1 MFRVTLTHLILIYMA
16 VLLGILCFAWVVG
29 ELLRFR
35 QDNRK
40 RRSMVVCDIC
50 GHSFEDPSEREL
62 LACPSCGRLNER
74 GSVREI

>member
-1 MFRVTLTHLILIYMA
+1 MA
-16 VLLGILCFAWVVG
+16 VLLGILCVAWIIG

-35 QDNRK
+35 QDIRK

-62 LACPSCGRLNER
+62 LDCPSCGRLNER
-74 GSVREI
+74 GRVREI